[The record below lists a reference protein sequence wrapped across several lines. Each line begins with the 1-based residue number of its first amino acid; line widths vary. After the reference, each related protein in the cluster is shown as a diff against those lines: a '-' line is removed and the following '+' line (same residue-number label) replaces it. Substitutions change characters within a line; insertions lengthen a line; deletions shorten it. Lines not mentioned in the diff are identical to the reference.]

1 LDRDAETILIVR
13 LNINSTTQPL
23 ITCKVLLTSPAVR
36 TDEQSLLESIAA
48 FNQQIKTGIYILI

>member
-1 LDRDAETILIVR
+1 LDRDAETILIVK

-36 TDEQSLLESIAA
+36 TDESLLDSVAGYD
-48 FNQQIKTGIYILI
+48 QQIKTGIYI